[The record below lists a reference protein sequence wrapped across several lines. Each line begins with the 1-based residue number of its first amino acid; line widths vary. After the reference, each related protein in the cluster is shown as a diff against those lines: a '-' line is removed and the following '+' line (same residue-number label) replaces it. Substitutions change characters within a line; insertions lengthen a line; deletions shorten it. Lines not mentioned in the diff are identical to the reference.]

1 MRFLELSSLIVGV
14 SKRLYNT
21 HMYIYF
27 FLDFSEELSPC
38 DSLPGLAKKLLNSGF
53 EFRDTS
59 LPTGSLL

>member
-38 DSLPGLAKKLLNSGF
+38 DSLPGLAKKTIELWV
-53 EFRDTS
+53 
-59 LPTGSLL
+59 

>member
-14 SKRLYNT
+14 RKRIYNM

-38 DSLPGLAKKLLNSGF
+38 DSLPGLAKKTIELWV
-53 EFRDTS
+53 
-59 LPTGSLL
+59 